1 VVTAEA
7 ERKYPPITELSV
19 ATMIC
24 VIVGGIYIVSYLPK
38 SVSLALPVGL
48 TVVAAELL
56 LYNVFSLS
64 RIENFHWESFWLVAK
79 WSLAAYV
86 VIAGMLEYIFIY
98 DDTPGDVLAVL
109 SGALVIY
116 AINIPLLFGFSVARY
131 QGLAAGELRGG

>member
-1 VVTAEA
+1 MVTAQA
-7 ERKYPPITELSV
+7 ERKLPPITELSV

-38 SVSLALPVGL
+38 SVSLALPIGL
-48 TVVAAELL
+48 TVVAAVLL

-86 VIAGMLEYIFIY
+86 VIAGMLEYIFVY

-109 SGALVIY
+109 SAALVIY
-116 AINIPLLFGFSVARY
+116 AVNIPLLFGFSVARY
-131 QGLAAGELRGG
+131 QP

>member
-1 VVTAEA
+1 MVTAEA
-7 ERKYPPITELSV
+7 ERKYPPITEISV
-19 ATMIC
+19 ATMIL

-38 SVSLALPVGL
+38 SVSLALPIGL
-48 TVVAAELL
+48 TVVAAVLL

-79 WSLAAYV
+79 WSFAAYV

-131 QGLAAGELRGG
+131 QDLAVGELREG